1 MEKLIRLGCLAA
13 FLFLI
18 VIGVGAWWVFQ
29 KLDFSPLA
37 TRYEQM
43 LAENVVPHI
52 LDNWE
57 PSDNKPAQQ
66 TLDSITT
73 RLVGAL
79 GNPSYSYTFLLVK
92 ENQVNALTLPGGYI
106 VVFEG
111 LMQEA
116 DRPEQIA
123 AVIAHEL
130 GHAEKKHVVSRTL
143 AEGGISLALTVLL
156 GQDARLGY
164 EISRQLISS
173 YFSREQEA
181 EADAWGFDL
190 LVRSGIHPR
199 AHAEFFRKL
208 EAEEAGAEI
217 PAWLSTHPDHE
228 SRILAAERYALPE
241 GFREIPL
248 DTLAFHQYHQ
258 ADTSW

>member
-1 MEKLIRLGCLAA
+1 MEKMIRLGCLAV

-18 VIGVGAWWVFQ
+18 ILGVGAWWIFK
-29 KLDFSPLA
+29 KLDFSPL
-37 TRYEQM
+37 TSRYEK
-43 LAENVVPHI
+43 LLTENVVPHI

-57 PSDNKPAQQ
+57 PSENEFAQQ

-79 GNPSYSYTFLLVK
+79 EKPSYSYTFLLVK

-111 LMQEA
+111 LMMEA

-123 AVIAHEL
+123 AVMAHEL
-130 GHAEKKHVVSRTL
+130 GHAEKKHVLSRTL

-164 EISRQLISS
+164 EVSRQLISS

-190 LVRSGIHPR
+190 LTRSGIHPK
-199 AHAEFFRKL
+199 AHADFFRKIKAS
-208 EAEEAGAEI
+208 EGETEM
-217 PAWLSTHPDHE
+217 PTWLSTHPDHE
-228 SRILAAERYALPE
+228 SRILAAENYALPD
-241 GFREIPL
+241 GFQEIPL
-248 DTLAFHQYHQ
+248 DTFAFHQYREGY
-258 ADTSW
+258 TTW